1 MLEILFP
8 KVRRK
13 ILTLLLMNPY
23 RGFHLRE
30 LIRALDCGK
39 GAVERE
45 LASLTGAGILQ
56 LSYKGNLTIYT
67 ANRSSPVF
75 PELHGLVLKT
85 DGLADV
91 IRCSLQEVPCIQ
103 LALIFGSVAS
113 GRMDKCSDIDVL
125 IVGDVSFA
133 DISAALLHAQEQIGR
148 EIAPT
153 VYSVHEFR
161 SRLEESHHFIT
172 RVLSS
177 PKIMLIGGEHEL
189 KRLGK
194 PTS

>member
-1 MLEILFP
+1 MLKILFP

-13 ILTLLLMNPY
+13 ILTLLLMNPD

-56 LSYKGNLTIYT
+56 LTRRGNLTIYR

-75 PELHGLVLKT
+75 PELHGLILKT
-85 DGLADV
+85 DGLIDV
-91 IRCSLQEVPCIQ
+91 IRCSLQEVSGIR

-113 GRMDKCSDIDVL
+113 GRMDGFSDIDVM

-133 DISAALLHAQEQIGR
+133 EISAALLHAQEQIGR

-153 VYSVHEFR
+153 VYSIQEFQ
-161 SRLEESHHFIT
+161 SRLEEKHHFLT
-172 RVLSS
+172 RVFSS

-189 KRLGK
+189 ERLGK